1 MIFEET
7 VDNYFTFD
15 VPCFLKNVM
24 TIKVALTNV
33 WILILLNVVL
43 FAFTDSILQTVFFLM
58 RDKNIFSF
66 FPAQCVTNLNL

>member
-1 MIFEET
+1 
-7 VDNYFTFD
+7 
-15 VPCFLKNVM
+15 M

-66 FPAQCVTNLNL
+66 SPAQCVTNLNL

>member
-7 VDNYFTFD
+7 VDNYLTFD

-43 FAFTDSILQTVFFLM
+43 FAFTDSILQTVSFLM

>member
-15 VPCFLKNVM
+15 VPCFLKTVM